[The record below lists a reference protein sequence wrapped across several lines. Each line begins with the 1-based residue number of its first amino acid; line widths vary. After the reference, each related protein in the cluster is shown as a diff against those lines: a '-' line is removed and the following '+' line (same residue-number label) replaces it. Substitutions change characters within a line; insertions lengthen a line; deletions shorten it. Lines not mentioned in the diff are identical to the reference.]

1 MEAFILDKI
10 NNRTEKVLIT
20 SEIQNKYGIG
30 LNNRLIICKP
40 IIDIQINGFCQ
51 IDFNESNLDE
61 EKVNKVCEQ
70 LRNRGIWYIFPTI
83 ITNSKENMEQGLQV
97 IYEAKKKYILCDQMI
112 KGVHLEGPYISAE
125 DGPRGAHPI
134 QYVTCPDVHQIEKWQ
149 KKYNGLIKII
159 TIAPEKQGTENFLKY
174 CREQHIMV
182 SIGHTNA
189 NSDQIHRA
197 VLGGAQCSTHLGN
210 GAHLYLKRHPNYIWD
225 QLSEKELYA
234 SIIVDGHHLPDNVV
248 SVIERV
254 KKEKLVLISDGTQ
267 FTGCDA
273 GVYETLIGG
282 KVILDENKRLCMQSN
297 QNLLAGAAMDLLEI
311 LNRIKRDKI
320 LEISYAI
327 DCMTIHP
334 RALLRKSCEF
344 DENEYIVLCERE
356 NDIVY
361 IQEGKELLKELCL

>member
-1 MEAFILDKI
+1 METFILDKI

-149 KKYNGLIKII
+149 KN
-159 TIAPEKQGTENFLKY
+159 
-174 CREQHIMV
+174 IM
-182 SIGHTNA
+182 A
-189 NSDQIHRA
+189 
-197 VLGGAQCSTHLGN
+197 
-210 GAHLYLKRHPNYIWD
+210 
-225 QLSEKELYA
+225 
-234 SIIVDGHHLPDNVV
+234 
-248 SVIERV
+248 
-254 KKEKLVLISDGTQ
+254 
-267 FTGCDA
+267 
-273 GVYETLIGG
+273 
-282 KVILDENKRLCMQSN
+282 
-297 QNLLAGAAMDLLEI
+297 
-311 LNRIKRDKI
+311 
-320 LEISYAI
+320 
-327 DCMTIHP
+327 
-334 RALLRKSCEF
+334 
-344 DENEYIVLCERE
+344 
-356 NDIVY
+356 
-361 IQEGKELLKELCL
+361 